1 MRRELGIGFFWPW
14 TGLGGWDIGES
25 KEFNVK
31 PGVGMRKILI
41 ALVTVG
47 LAVMVSACASF
58 NRGAG
63 EIHTIDHLVPHVSTV
78 PAIKGE
84 AVQLFVREKVLAGD
98 SAVARPV
105 VLMVHGGVSPATLA
119 FDVEHES
126 YSWMNYLARAG
137 FDVFAM
143 DMTGYGKS
151 ARPKMDDPCN
161 VGGAQQKELVGKTL
175 KEPCKPSYPFQLVN
189 RQSEHDDL
197 DRVIEYI
204 RKLRGVAK
212 VNLLGWSGGAY
223 RTGTYTSERPEKV
236 DRLVIFASSNYSRK
250 NPSKPAAALPQAGF
264 PVTIQS
270 RALGEKQR
278 WLSFAKCSDQVAA
291 GMPDRIWELSK
302 SHDPLGM
309 TWGPG
314 VMRAPTRTY
323 WGWNAEEAKRVRV
336 PTLVMLGE
344 FDELNASN
352 RELYEDLGSD
362 NKVFVSIPC
371 GSHFLVWEKNHGALH
386 EASRQWLTDGTF
398 NGARRGEFRM
408 KPGA

>member
-1 MRRELGIGFFWPW
+1 MGTTFK
-14 TGLGGWDIGES
+14 T
-25 KEFNVK
+25 
-31 PGVGMRKILI
+31 ILVAAI
-41 ALVTVG
+41 VAL
-47 LAVMVSACASF
+47 LPACAAL
-58 NRGAG
+58 NRGASD
-63 EIHTIDHLVPHVSTV
+63 IRAVDHLVPHVSTV
-78 PAIKGE
+78 PANKGE
-84 AVQLFVREKVLAGD
+84 AAQIYVREKFLASD
-98 SAVARPV
+98 SAAPRPV
-105 VLMVHGGVSPATLA
+105 VLMVHGGVSPSTLA

-151 ARPKMDDPCN
+151 SRPKMDDPCN
-161 VGGAQQKELVGKTL
+161 VGAAQQKELLPKTL
-175 KEPCKPSYPFQLVN
+175 KEPCKPSYPYQLVN

-204 RKLRGVAK
+204 RQLRGVAK
-212 VNLLGWSGGAY
+212 VNLLGWSGGGY

-236 DRLVIFASSNYSRK
+236 DKLVIFASSNYSRK
-250 NPSKPAAALPQAGF
+250 NPSKPAAVPQAGF
-264 PVTIQS
+264 PVTTQS
-270 RALGEKQR
+270 RAVVEQQR
-278 WLSFAKCSDQVAA
+278 WFPFAKCSDQIAP
-291 GMPDRIWELSK
+291 GMADHIWELSK
-302 SHDPLGM
+302 LHDPTGM

-323 WGWNAEEAKRVRV
+323 WGWNAEEAKKIRI

-352 RELYEDLGSD
+352 KELYQDLGTD

-371 GSHFLVWEKNHGALH
+371 GSHFLVWESNHSALH

-408 KPGA
+408 KPALQ